1 MMANYIAAAAAALLV
16 ITLPA
21 GAQDNG
27 TSAEACPFE
36 RGTYALVEGG
46 KASLQLQPFDS
57 TVGVAGTMRTPSGA
71 EIHLT
76 ISTSNGYATSYAD
89 MDAGTHD
96 ITSIALAFTDEM
108 HSVRFSAGDPA
119 PEYLI
124 FPGAGFEAYMA
135 QRAETDQID
144 IPEGAWQLTGCSQ

>member
-1 MMANYIAAAAAALLV
+1 MMARYIAAAAAVLL
-16 ITLPA
+16 TSTPPA
-21 GAQDNG
+21 VAQDNG
-27 TSAEACPFE
+27 AAACPFE
-36 RGTYALVEGG
+36 RGTYALAEGG
-46 KASLQLQPFDS
+46 KASLQLRPFDS
-57 TVGVAGTMRTPSGA
+57 TVGIAGTMTTPSGA
-71 EIHLT
+71 EIPLT

-96 ITSIALAFTDEM
+96 ITSMALAFTAEM

-144 IPEGAWQLTGCSQ
+144 IPDGAWQLAGCN